1 MGVEVGEGLSDEMTL
16 WGYMSIDKLIDL
28 FSKNK
33 LFLTPLSIYQE
44 TDPFEGY
51 APQIVLKEYHKM
63 INTVFNEGCC
73 AATNQFNH
81 DDKRRNLIEDK
92 FKESKE
98 IVTSMYYKIMKSC
111 IVNCWYH
118 NDFESEAMWKLYSDS
133 GKGIAIKT
141 NVTSLVNSLSENDE
155 LSLRLGKVK
164 YFNFFDTNLKHEDC
178 LVDGSTSPLLKRKE
192 YEHENEVRLYLVP
205 KPEDWYTYESIPF
218 FLDVNVSTLI
228 EEIYIS
234 PYVGEPFTSS
244 VYKICELFGIPESK
258 IKKSKLLD
266 DYKEAMRKFIED

>member
-16 WGYMSIDKLIDL
+16 WRYMSIDKLIDL

-63 INTVFNEGCC
+63 INTVFNEECC

-81 DDKRRNLIEDK
+81 DDKIRNLIEDK

-141 NVTSLVNSLSENDE
+141 NVTSLVNSLSGNDE

-205 KPEDWYTYESIPF
+205 KPEDWYTYEPIPF

-266 DYKEAMRKFIED
+266 DYKEAMRKFIEA